1 MKKHNIKILVMDV
14 DGTLTD
20 GKIYMGAQGEIMKIF
35 DIKDGYAIFHI
46 LPEYD
51 IIPIIIT
58 GRTSKIVETRCN
70 ELGVKEIHQGCLD
83 KRDKLMEIVQK
94 FGLNIGNRGIIE
106 GSAYIGDDILDIPGI
121 KVCEISGCPA
131 DAAEEVK
138 KIVSYVCENKGG
150 MGAVSEFVEWIICQ
164 D

>member
-51 IIPIIIT
+51 
-58 GRTSKIVETRCN
+58 KIVETRCN

-121 KVCEISGCPA
+121 KVCER
-131 DAAEEVK
+131 
-138 KIVSYVCENKGG
+138 
-150 MGAVSEFVEWIICQ
+150 ICV
-164 D
+164 